1 MTTDNKDNKQD
12 QGQIKQQQPNQ
23 NPSGSVNP
31 TDKSKN
37 PGQEGMR
44 DPKNVNDV
52 TKKDPTRDNPSQRR
66 DEEQQEPETGKR
78 RAS

>member
-1 MTTDNKDNKQD
+1 MTNETKHD
-12 QGQIKQQQPNQ
+12 QGQVKQQNQ

-37 PGQEGMR
+37 PEQEGMR
-44 DPKNVNDV
+44 DPKNLHDV

-66 DEEQQEPETGKR
+66 DEEQEEPETGKR